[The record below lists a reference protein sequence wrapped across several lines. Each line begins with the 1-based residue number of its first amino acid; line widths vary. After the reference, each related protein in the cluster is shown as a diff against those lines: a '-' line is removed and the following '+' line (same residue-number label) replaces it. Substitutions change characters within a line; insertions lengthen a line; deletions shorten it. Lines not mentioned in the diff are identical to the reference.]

1 MCSAGHVNVNVLMSQ
16 KDDRGFDVGPKRIS
30 SQWIAFGR
38 SFNHNALSHAARK
51 LLPTRASGMR
61 QTNKTPSAPA
71 TNGRAIHIQ
80 SVKFASLVGAPLVVV
95 VAK

>member
-1 MCSAGHVNVNVLMSQ
+1 
-16 KDDRGFDVGPKRIS
+16 
-30 SQWIAFGR
+30 
-38 SFNHNALSHAARK
+38 
-51 LLPTRASGMR
+51 MR

-80 SVKFASLVGAPLVVV
+80 SVKFASLVGALLV

>member
-1 MCSAGHVNVNVLMSQ
+1 VLMRQ
-16 KDDRGFDVGPKRIS
+16 KDDRRFRRCPKCIS

-38 SFNHNALSHAARK
+38 SFNHNALARRQSFCQRE
-51 LLPTRASGMR
+51 RASGMR

-80 SVKFASLVGAPLVVV
+80 SVKFASLVGALVVV
-95 VAK
+95 VLAK